1 MTLPLLSLFLAG
13 FAIATSSFVVAGLL
27 PEIALDLGV
36 TVPTAGLLVTAYA
49 FGVAIGGPLLSLF
62 TSRFRR
68 KPTILALMAIFVA
81 GQIFCALA
89 PTYELILAAR
99 LVISLSHGTFF
110 GLAAILAV
118 GMVPPE
124 RRGTAIS
131 LVFSGITVATV
142 LGVPG
147 GTAIGHAFGWR
158 MAFWGVAGIAVVAA
172 GVMALLLP
180 AGPTPRAEGSN
191 LTRQVKMLGRQQ
203 VWLSYAVILL
213 LMLGVWTS
221 FTYISPLL
229 RETTGVSESLVP
241 WFLLIFGV
249 GSTIGL
255 LVGGRLDR
263 WSTSRTLI
271 AGFAAQIAIYFCFAL
286 FATSPIVVAILLFLM
301 GFAGFV
307 VNAPL
312 QNRVLRGAAE
322 APDLASTL
330 MSSMFNI
337 GIATGASVGAILL
350 TRGYEYGNLLW
361 VSVVMAVPATLLVL
375 VAAYLDTRPKTAS
388 ATT

>member
-118 GMVPPE
+118 GMVPPD
-124 RRGTAIS
+124 RRGMAIS

-158 MAFWGVAGIAVVAA
+158 MAFWCVAGIAVVAA
-172 GVMALLLP
+172 GVMAVLLP
-180 AGPTPRAEGSN
+180 AGTTPRAEGAN
-191 LTRQVKMLGRQQ
+191 LTRQVQVLGRQQ

-229 RETTGVSESLVP
+229 RETTRVGESLVP

-255 LVGGRLDR
+255 FVGGRLDR

-271 AGFAAQIAIYFCFAL
+271 AGFAIQIVIYFCFAL
-286 FATSPIVVAILLFLM
+286 FVTSPVVVAILLFLM

-330 MSSMFNI
+330 MSSMFNV
-337 GIATGASVGAILL
+337 GIASGASVGAILL
-350 TRGYEYGNLLW
+350 SRGYEYGNLLW
-361 VSVVMAVPATLLVL
+361 VSAVMAIPATLLVL
-375 VAAYLDTRPKTAS
+375 IAAYLDAQPKTA
-388 ATT
+388 